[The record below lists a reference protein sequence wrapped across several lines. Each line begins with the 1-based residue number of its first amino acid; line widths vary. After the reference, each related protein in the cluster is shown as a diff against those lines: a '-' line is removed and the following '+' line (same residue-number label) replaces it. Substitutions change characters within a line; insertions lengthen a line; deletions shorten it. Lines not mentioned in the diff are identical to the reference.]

1 VDRQI
6 SAHTLAAA
14 LVCAGGGDRLPRG
27 DRLDRILDRLGAGE
41 TFTAT
46 LGGARIEAGSDQVLV
61 TREAGEFARRPLAPL
76 PLTPGVEAV
85 WDGRWAITA
94 AAPDWSVVAAAGRM
108 AALSKPDR
116 ARLAALPPAVR
127 GGWPVLI
134 RNDAGAP
141 VLAGSAAVTRSLVEQ
156 RLALTLDRVT
166 HETQLEPS
174 AWRNAPE
181 PPIFCR

>member
-1 VDRQI
+1 
-6 SAHTLAAA
+6 
-14 LVCAGGGDRLPRG
+14 
-27 DRLDRILDRLGAGE
+27 
-41 TFTAT
+41 
-46 LGGARIEAGSDQVLV
+46 
-61 TREAGEFARRPLAPL
+61 
-76 PLTPGVEAV
+76 
-85 WDGRWAITA
+85 
-94 AAPDWSVVAAAGRM
+94 M

-156 RLALTLDRVT
+156 RLALALDRVT
-166 HETQLEPS
+166 HETQLEPR

-181 PPIFCR
+181 PPIF